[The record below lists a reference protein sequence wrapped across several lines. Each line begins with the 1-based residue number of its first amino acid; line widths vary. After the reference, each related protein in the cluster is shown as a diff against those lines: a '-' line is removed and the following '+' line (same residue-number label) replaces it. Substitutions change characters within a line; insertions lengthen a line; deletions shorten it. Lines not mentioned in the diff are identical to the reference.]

1 MRSLIKHL
9 STALVLGFISPQS
22 MAAGVGLQADPSWL
36 LPVHDD
42 HPYGMVMFDRFEIQS
57 VESVEELVWDAQGW
71 YGKDI
76 NRLWIETEGSYNDQH
91 SGELEN
97 LDIQY
102 SRRISPFWD
111 VQLGLGTQ
119 TSFGAGDK
127 QERYYGIIGFQGL
140 APYWFEIDT
149 NLRFSDEGD
158 SWLDFE
164 VEYDW
169 RLTQKWVLQAR
180 AETSYAFNEAEEFEQ
195 GQGFFGITTGFR
207 LRYHISREFAP
218 YVGISHMQYSGN
230 TADLRRAEG
239 EDDSTTSLV
248 AGVRFWF

>member
-1 MRSLIKHL
+1 MIHTVKRL
-9 STALVLGFISPQS
+9 SVALTLGFIAPQS
-22 MAAGVGLQADPSWL
+22 MAAGIGLQADPSWD

-42 HPYGMVMFDRFEIQS
+42 HAYGMILVDRFELQS
-57 VESVEELVWDAQGW
+57 VDAVEQLVWDAQGW

-76 NRLWIETEGSYNDQH
+76 NRLWVETEGRYNDQH
-91 SGELEN
+91 RGELEN
-97 LDIQY
+97 LDVQY

-111 VQLGLGTQ
+111 LQLGLGTQ
-119 TSFGAGDK
+119 TNFGEGDK

-149 NLRFSDEGD
+149 NLRISDDGD
-158 SWLDFE
+158 SWLDVE

-169 RLTQKWVLQAR
+169 RLTQQWVLQAR

-195 GQGFFGITTGFR
+195 GQGVSGITTGLR

-218 YVGISHMQYSGN
+218 YIGISHSQYSGD
-230 TADLRRAEG
+230 TADLRRAGG

>member
-1 MRSLIKHL
+1 MRHAIKRL
-9 STALVLGFISPQS
+9 SVALVLGFIAPQS
-22 MAAGVGLQADPSWL
+22 MAAGIGLQADPSWG

-42 HPYGMVMFDRFEIQS
+42 HAYGMVLVDRFELQS
-57 VESVEELVWDAQGW
+57 VDAVEQLIWDAQGW

-76 NRLWIETEGSYNDQH
+76 NRLWIETEGSYNDKH
-91 SGELEN
+91 NGELEN
-97 LDIQY
+97 FDVQY

-111 VQLGLGTQ
+111 LQLGLGTQ
-119 TSFGAGDK
+119 TSFGVGDK

-149 NLRFSDEGD
+149 NLRVSNEGD

-164 VEYDW
+164 AEYDW

-195 GQGFFGITTGFR
+195 GQGFYGLTAGLR
-207 LRYHISREFAP
+207 LRYHVSREFAP
-218 YVGISHMQYSGN
+218 YIGISTTQYSGD
-230 TADLRRAEG
+230 TADLREAEG
-239 EDDSTTSLV
+239 ADDSTTSLV
-248 AGVRFWF
+248 AGFRFWF

>member
-1 MRSLIKHL
+1 MTQTVKGLCA
-9 STALVLGFISPQS
+9 ALMFGFIAPQS
-22 MAAGVGLQADPSWL
+22 MADGMGLQADPGWAM
-36 LPVHDD
+36 PVHDD
-42 HPYGMVMFDRFEIQS
+42 YAYGMVLVDRFELQS
-57 VESVEELVWDAQGW
+57 VDAVEQLVWDAQGW

-76 NRLWIETEGSYNDQH
+76 NRLWIESEGSYNDEH
-91 SGELEN
+91 AGELEN
-97 LDIQY
+97 FDVQY

-111 VQLGLGTQ
+111 LQLGLGTQ

-140 APYWFEIDT
+140 APYWFEVDT
-149 NLRFSDEGD
+149 NLRVSDDGD

-164 VEYDW
+164 AEYDW

-195 GQGFFGITTGFR
+195 GQGFYGITSGLR
-207 LRYHISREFAP
+207 LRYHLSREFAP
-218 YVGISHMQYSGN
+218 YIGISHTQFSGD
-230 TADLRRAEG
+230 TADLR

-248 AGVRFWF
+248 AGFRFWF